1 MRMTKPTRQAMTT
14 SIMTAEPTDTPSSKP
29 LWKRLL
35 PLAIIAAALAAFFAL
50 GGPDYVSMDSLRDNR
65 EFLSGLVADNFVL
78 VLLGFI
84 ATYAILVAI
93 SFPGASFLSIFGGF
107 LFGALVGGFGIV
119 VGATLGATG
128 IFLAARYAFGDALS
142 KKAGPYMKK
151 FEKGLKENELSYL
164 FILRLIPAFPF
175 FIVNIVPALFD
186 VKLRNYML
194 STFFGII
201 PGALVYASVGAGIG
215 AIFDA
220 GGEAKLGG
228 LMLQPKVILPIL
240 GLITLSLIPIIYKK
254 IKDTPAGVAES

>member
-1 MRMTKPTRQAMTT
+1 MTDPTVD
-14 SIMTAEPTDTPSSKP
+14 AETPDATPASKP

-35 PLAIIAAALAAFFAL
+35 PLALIGAALAAFFAV
-50 GGPDYVSMDSLRDNR
+50 GGPDYVSMDSLRENR
-65 EFLSGLVADNFVL
+65 EFLTGLVADNFVL

-84 ATYAILVAI
+84 TTYAVLVAI

-107 LFGALVGGFGIV
+107 LFGTLVGGFGIV

-186 VKLRNYML
+186 VKIRNYML

-215 AIFDA
+215 AIFDQ
-220 GGEAKLGG
+220 GGEANLGG
-228 LMLQPKVILPIL
+228 LMLQPMVIGPIL
-240 GLITLSLIPIIYKK
+240 GLITLSLIPILYKK
-254 IKDTPAGVAES
+254 IKGMPAGVTES

>member
-1 MRMTKPTRQAMTT
+1 MTDSTIDAATSEAPATT
-14 SIMTAEPTDTPSSKP
+14 PKP

-35 PLAIIAAALAAFFAL
+35 PLGIIGVALAVFFAV
-50 GGPDYVSMDSLRDNR
+50 GGPDYVSMESLRENR
-65 EFLSGLVADNFVL
+65 EFLTGLVADNLVL
-78 VLLGFI
+78 ALLGFI
-84 ATYAILVAI
+84 ATYAVLVAI
-93 SFPGASFLSIFGGF
+93 SFPGASFLSLFGGF
-107 LFGALVGGFGIV
+107 LFGTLVGGFGIV

-186 VKLRNYML
+186 VKIRNYML

-215 AIFDA
+215 AIFDQ
-220 GGEAKLGG
+220 GGEANLGG
-228 LMLQPKVILPIL
+228 LMLQPKVIGPIL
-240 GLITLSLIPIIYKK
+240 GLIALSLLPILYKK
-254 IKDTPAGVAES
+254 IKGAPAGVTES